1 MDISSDNELTRM
13 NKMKESVLQVCS
25 LDGKLK
31 WKKQL
36 NKLIAQ
42 TSRLFNRG
50 KTGDLD
56 SYKEAISQL
65 HHSNQGTQK
74 MFMEDMR
81 MYQAVTRLMK
91 IMRNRRSRE

>member
-1 MDISSDNELTRM
+1 
-13 NKMKESVLQVCS
+13 MKESVLQVCS
-25 LDGKLK
+25 LDVKLK

-36 NKLIAQ
+36 NRLPAQ

-56 SYKEAISQL
+56 SYNETISQL

-74 MFMEDMR
+74 LFMEDI
-81 MYQAVTRLMK
+81 AW
-91 IMRNRRSRE
+91 RN

>member
-1 MDISSDNELTRM
+1 
-13 NKMKESVLQVCS
+13 MKW
-25 LDGKLK
+25 K

-36 NKLIAQ
+36 NKLPAQ
-42 TSRLFNRG
+42 TRRLFQRG

-56 SYKEAISQL
+56 LAISKPQ
-65 HHSNQGTQK
+65 HRNQGTQK
-74 MFMEDMR
+74 MFMEELW